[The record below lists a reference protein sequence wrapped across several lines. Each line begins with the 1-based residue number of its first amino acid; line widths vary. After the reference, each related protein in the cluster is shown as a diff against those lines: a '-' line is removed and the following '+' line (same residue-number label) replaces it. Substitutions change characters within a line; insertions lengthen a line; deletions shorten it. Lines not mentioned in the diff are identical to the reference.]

1 MYRVNG
7 PLHTWL
13 SSTNIKPN
21 KASPPSLHTAA
32 AAGRRHRSL
41 LILSVDS
48 LWKPVV
54 RAAERL
60 PASCDCVSPEHS
72 SSLYS
77 DTADSFSPLASSR
90 FDNGGNCSCLH
101 RSDRKWILTL
111 QADDQVCRS
120 VCVCSCKALIMCVF
134 ITFTCLHMISVELCR
149 ESSRTVLMNSLCPPL
164 RACFVLLHSLKRS
177 RRRAMSSLRLL
188 ALRWSMT
195 TPYWCTLAPFRSL
208 PAAVNPAADDQSVR
222 HAFPPSPRAT
232 CLPQPRPQ
240 PRAPAGRPGMFQRF
254 ASALFGDDVEELSR
268 NNRPGDGKEEE
279 EDEDWILVNYLGE
292 SFTSKNTLSAEG
304 KLVVLLKQQKRHL
317 NHWCSCRLDLK
328 CEKTTK

>member
-77 DTADSFSPLASSR
+77 DTADSFSLLASSR
-90 FDNGGNCSCLH
+90 FDNGGNCSCLY

-120 VCVCSCKALIMCVF
+120 VCVCSSKALIMCVF
-134 ITFTCLHMISVELCR
+134 ITFTCLHMISVELCH

-208 PAAVNPAADDQSVR
+208 PAPWTPQLMTKVCATLSRRRPEPRAS
-222 HAFPPSPRAT
+222 PSPARSLAPPQDVQGCSRGSPALCSGTTWRSWAEAT
-232 CLPQPRPQ
+232 DLEMEKRRRRMKTGSWSTTWVSLLPVKTH
-240 PRAPAGRPGMFQRF
+240 FQ
-254 ASALFGDDVEELSR
+254 L
-268 NNRPGDGKEEE
+268 K
-279 EDEDWILVNYLGE
+279 VN
-292 SFTSKNTLSAEG
+292 
-304 KLVVLLKQQKRHL
+304 
-317 NHWCSCRLDLK
+317 W
-328 CEKTTK
+328 

>member
-77 DTADSFSPLASSR
+77 DTADSFSLLASSR

-101 RSDRKWILTL
+101 RSDRKWIPTL

-120 VCVCSCKALIMCVF
+120 VCVCSCKALIMCVYHLYMPSYDLCWTLSWVQQDCVDELSLSSSQGLF
-134 ITFTCLHMISVELCR
+134 CTFALIETIPTSSDVQPAPAGPQMIHDHTL
-149 ESSRTVLMNSLCPPL
+149 LMHFSTFPEP
-164 RACFVLLHSLKRS
+164 S
-177 RRRAMSSLRLL
+177 RRREPRS
-188 ALRWSMT
+188 WW
-195 TPYWCTLAPFRSL
+195 PKCAPRFPAVAPSHVPPPAP
-208 PAAVNPAADDQSVR
+208 PAASRPRRTSRDVPEVRQRSVR
-222 HAFPPSPRAT
+222 
-232 CLPQPRPQ
+232 
-240 PRAPAGRPGMFQRF
+240 GRRG
-254 ASALFGDDVEELSR
+254 G
-268 NNRPGDGKEEE
+268 
-279 EDEDWILVNYLGE
+279 
-292 SFTSKNTLSAEG
+292 AEP
-304 KLVVLLKQQKRHL
+304 KQQTWRWKRGGGG
-317 NHWCSCRLDLK
+317 WRLDPGQLPGWVFYQ
-328 CEKTTK
+328 

>member
-1 MYRVNG
+1 MSG
-7 PLHTWL
+7 PWHTWL

-41 LILSVDS
+41 LIVSVDS

-77 DTADSFSPLASSR
+77 DTADSFSPLASIGLITEETAAASI
-90 FDNGGNCSCLH
+90 GLTGNESWLYRLTI
-101 RSDRKWILTL
+101 RS
-111 QADDQVCRS
+111 ADQCVS
-120 VCVCSCKALIMCVF
+120 AAVKPLLCVCLSP
-134 ITFTCLHMISVELCR
+134 LHAGVCIRHLLWISVELCR
-149 ESSRTVLMNSLCPPL
+149 ESSRTVLINSLCPPL
-164 RACFVLLHSLKRS
+164 RACFVLLHSSKRS
-177 RRRAMSSLRLL
+177 RRWAMSSLRLL

-268 NNRPGDGKEEE
+268 SNRPGDGKEEE

-292 SFTSKNTLSAEG
+292 SFTSKKHTFS
-304 KLVVLLKQQKRHL
+304 
-317 NHWCSCRLDLK
+317 
-328 CEKTTK
+328 